1 MTRCAIAD
9 NVPKQNRRPP
19 PPQIAFELA
28 RRYAFHLSLMSLG
41 FVGQRCLSEREPELG
56 LGLVVELDRTRITV
70 EFPATREKRIYARGT
85 PVLKRVQFAAG
96 EAIATRTGEKFTV
109 ESVEE
114 DKGILTYVGPAG
126 KRVREDAISD
136 LTSVSSPAE
145 RLLAGQADPSEVFE
159 LRLRSLQARSRFRQS
174 EVRGFLGGRIDLI
187 PHQFYIL
194 NEVSSRQIPRVL
206 LADEVGLGKTIEA
219 CLILQRLLATGRA
232 KRALVLVPESLTHQ
246 WFVELLR
253 RFNLWFTIFD
263 EPRCLAVEASE
274 PGKNPFLSSQLGLA
288 SIAYLAGPDAAS
300 RRTQVIE
307 AGWDLV
313 IVDEAHH
320 LGWTPEAASPDYQ
333 FVEQLARKASGLLLL
348 TATPTQLGL
357 AGHFAR
363 LRLLDPHRYDDY
375 ETFLDETADFGKI
388 AEIAEKIVE
397 NQGLS
402 SKDQTSLRQIFDRD
416 PETLATHLAALDA
429 GQPGAR
435 EALLR
440 TLLDQHGTGRVVFR
454 NTRAAM
460 TGFPKRQYCP
470 VALPDASLALL
481 ARVSRELQAEEA
493 FADATAH
500 TASRAQGAAALIDN
514 APISIDFS
522 AEAEAAI
529 ATASSDDSDPDDP
542 SDPDEA
548 ASASGWSE
556 EPSNDPPDEADD
568 ALDEAPAK
576 PVRKPKSSK
585 KTKLKSAPLTAFPGT
600 KSTTA
605 SDPSTLDPQL
615 STQTTLRYSY
625 KDDPRLLWLV
635 EFLKKTAPAKVLL
648 ICRSERK
655 VLALETAIKE
665 KHNLNI
671 GLFHEG
677 LPLIQ
682 RDRQAAWFAEPA
694 GAQLLLCSE
703 IGSEGRNFQFAHHLV
718 LFDLPL
724 NPSLVEQRIGRLDR
738 IGQTETIRIHVPV
751 LAGGA
756 DEAVAEWYH
765 RGLDAFEAPLHGGN
779 DYADAFRLRLLEL
792 ATAYGEGKLKKTAR
806 KQLDAF
812 IAETEAFRDALNH
825 KMKKGRDR
833 LLELNSFNPA
843 VAQAVIDRVRAADA
857 DPLLKKILTD
867 IFEHFG
873 VRVSE
878 HEDGDVNLDAAHAY
892 VEGFPSIPRDGML
905 ATYDRRRAIA
915 REDIR
920 FLSADHPLVQD
931 SIDLLVD
938 SPAGS
943 TSFCMLEADKPNLLL
958 EAVFVLETVADA
970 KWHVDQFLAPTP
982 VRVLVDIHGQDLTE
996 DPNYSRLTDDV
1007 EDAPLPRFL
1016 ERPGFNGTLLK
1027 NLVEAATER
1036 ATARTLTLKKSARE
1050 RAAAVLTADLQRLVD
1065 LGKLNDNV
1073 RPEEIDLAKKQV
1085 LQVRTAIET
1094 ARLRLDSLRLIV
1106 EGVEII

>member
-1 MTRCAIAD
+1 
-9 NVPKQNRRPP
+9 
-19 PPQIAFELA
+19 
-28 RRYAFHLSLMSLG
+28 MSLG

-96 EAIATRTGEKFTV
+96 ETVATRAGEKFTV

-114 DKGILTYVGPAG
+114 DKGVLTYVGPAG

-136 LTSVSSPAE
+136 LTSVASPAE
-145 RLLAGQADPSEVFE
+145 RLMAGQADPSEVFD
-159 LRLRSLQARSRFRQS
+159 LRLRALQAANRFRQS

-232 KRALVLVPESLTHQ
+232 KRALILVPESLVHQ

-288 SIAYLAGPDAAS
+288 SIAYLAGPDAAT
-300 RRTQVIE
+300 RRAQVVE

-320 LGWTPEAASPDYQ
+320 LGWTPEAASSDYQ
-333 FVEQLARKASGLLLL
+333 FVEQLARKAPGLLLL

-388 AEIAEKIVE
+388 AEIAERIVE
-397 NQGLS
+397 NKVLS
-402 SKDQTSLRQIFDRD
+402 FADQKSLRQIFDRD

-429 GQPGAR
+429 GKSGAR

-470 VALPDASLALL
+470 VALLDATPALL

-493 FADATAH
+493 AADATAH
-500 TASRAQGAAALIDN
+500 TASRTQGAAAPIDN

-522 AEAEAAI
+522 AEAEAAL
-529 ATASSDDSDPDDP
+529 ATASPEDSDS
-542 SDPDEA
+542 SDPDESD
-548 ASASGWSE
+548 SAMIVSE
-556 EPSNDPPDEADD
+556 AIEESPDESDD
-568 ALDEAPAK
+568 ALDEQPAK
-576 PVRKPKSSK
+576 PARKSKSAK
-585 KTKLKSAPLTAFPGT
+585 KTKAKSAASPDVIRSPLTAIPGAKPKT
-600 KSTTA
+600 KSA
-605 SDPSTLDPQL
+605 KSVPAAEIAGEPSAVA
-615 STQTTLRYSY
+615 TLRYTY

-635 EFLKKTAPAKVLL
+635 EFLQKIAPAKVLL

-655 VLALETAIKE
+655 VLALEAAIKE
-665 KHNLNI
+665 RLNLNI

-677 LPLIQ
+677 LPLVQ

-738 IGQTETIRIHVPV
+738 IGQTQTIRIHVPY

-756 DEAVAEWYH
+756 DAAVAEWYH
-765 RGLDAFEAPLHGGN
+765 FGLNAFEAPLHGGN
-779 DYADAFRLRLLEL
+779 DYATAFRARLLEL
-792 ATAYGEGKLKKTAR
+792 ATAYGEGRLKKDAR
-806 KQLDAF
+806 KTLDAF
-812 IAETEAFRDALNH
+812 IAETEKFRDELQL
-825 KMKKGRDR
+825 KMKQGRDR
-833 LLELNSFNPA
+833 LLELNSFNRD
-843 VAQAVIDRVRAADA
+843 VAKTVIDRVRAADA
-857 DPLLKKILTD
+857 DPFLKKILTD
-867 IFEHFG
+867 LFDHFG

-905 ATYDRRRAIA
+905 ATYDRKRAIA

-920 FLSADHPLVQD
+920 FISADHPLVQD

-938 SPAGS
+938 SPAGT
-943 TSFCMLEADKPNLLL
+943 TSFCVLEADKPNLLL
-958 EAVFVLETVADA
+958 EAVFVLEAVADA

-982 VRVLVDIHGQDLTE
+982 VRVLVDIHGQDLT
-996 DPNYSRLTDDV
+996 DNVLYSRLSADV

-1036 ATARTLTLKKSARE
+1036 AKTHTLALKKTARE
-1050 RAAAVLTADLQRLVD
+1050 RAAASLTADLQRLVD
-1065 LGKLNDNV
+1065 LSKLNDNV
-1073 RPEEIDLAKKQV
+1073 RPEEIELAKKQV
-1085 LQVRTAIET
+1085 LHVRTAIEN

-1106 EGVEII
+1106 EGVTLD

>member
-1 MTRCAIAD
+1 
-9 NVPKQNRRPP
+9 
-19 PPQIAFELA
+19 
-28 RRYAFHLSLMSLG
+28 MSLG

-56 LGLVVELDRTRITV
+56 LGVVAELDRNRITV
-70 EFPATREKRIYARGT
+70 EFPATRERRIYARGT

-96 EAIATRTGEKFTV
+96 ETVATRAGDKFTV
-109 ESVEE
+109 ESVVDEN
-114 DKGILTYVGPAG
+114 GLLTYVGPAG
-126 KRVREDAISD
+126 QRVREDVISD
-136 LTSVSSPAE
+136 LTSVSSPSE
-145 RLLAGQADPSEVFE
+145 RLMAGQADPSEVFD
-159 LRLRSLQARSRFRQS
+159 LRLRALQARTHFRQS

-232 KRALVLVPESLTHQ
+232 KRALILVPESLVHQ

-288 SIAYLAGPDAAS
+288 SIAYLAGPDAAA
-300 RRTQVIE
+300 RRAQVVE

-333 FVEQLARKASGLLLL
+333 FVEQLARKAPGLLLL

-363 LRLLDPHRYDDY
+363 LRLLDPHRYDDF
-375 ETFLDETADFGKI
+375 ETFLDETADFGTI
-388 AEIAEKIVE
+388 AEIAEKIVD
-397 NQGLS
+397 NKVLS
-402 SKDQTSLRQIFDRD
+402 SADQKNLRKIFDRD

-429 GQPGAR
+429 GKPGAR

-470 VALPDASLALL
+470 VALPDASPALL
-481 ARVSRELQAEEA
+481 ARVARELQAEEA
-493 FADATAH
+493 AADANAH
-500 TASRAQGAAALIDN
+500 NASRIQGAAAPVDN

-522 AEAEAAI
+522 AEAEAAL
-529 ATASSDDSDPDDP
+529 AAASPEDSDDDDNSERSADFQSASDEP
-542 SDPDEA
+542 SDDVDSLDDE
-548 ASASGWSE
+548 
-556 EPSNDPPDEADD
+556 P
-568 ALDEAPAK
+568 PAK
-576 PVRKPKSSK
+576 PARKSKSPK
-585 KTKLKSAPLTAFPGT
+585 KTKAKSAPLTAFPGA
-600 KSTTA
+600 KSKSKPVAASVSDPTPA
-605 SDPSTLDPQL
+605 SDPSTP
-615 STQTTLRYSY
+615 TALRYSY
-625 KDDPRLLWLV
+625 KDDPRLDWLV
-635 EFLKKTAPAKVLL
+635 SFLQKIAPAKVLL

-655 VLALETAIKE
+655 VLALEAAIKE
-665 KHNLNI
+665 KLNLNI

-677 LPLIQ
+677 LPLVQ
-682 RDRQAAWFAEPA
+682 RDRQAAWFAEKD

-738 IGQTETIRIHVPV
+738 IGQTDTIKIHVPY

-756 DEAVAEWYH
+756 DSAVAEWYH
-765 RGLDAFEAPLHGGN
+765 FGLNAFEAPLHGGN
-779 DYADAFRLRLLEL
+779 DYADAFRPRLLEL
-792 ATAYGEGKLKKTAR
+792 ATAYGEGRLKKDAR

-812 IAETEAFRDALNH
+812 IAETEKFRADLQL
-825 KMKKGRDR
+825 KLQKGRDR
-833 LLELNSFNPA
+833 LLELNSFNRD
-843 VAQAVIDRVRAADA
+843 VAKQVIDRVRAADA
-857 DPLLKKILTD
+857 DRTARKILTD
-867 IFEHFG
+867 VLEHFG
-873 VRVSE
+873 VHVKE
-878 HEDGDVNLDAAHAY
+878 LEEGDVHLDAAHAY

-905 ATYDRRRAIA
+905 ATYDRKRAIA

-920 FLSADHPLVQD
+920 FLSADHPLLQD

-938 SPAGS
+938 SPAGT
-943 TSFCMLEADKPNLLL
+943 TSFCVLEADKPNLLL

-982 VRVLVDIHGQDLTE
+982 IRVLVDIHGKDLTD
-996 DPNYSRLTDDV
+996 DPNYSRLSDDV

-1027 NLVEAATER
+1027 NLVEGASER
-1036 ATARTLTLKKSARE
+1036 AKTHTLAIKKTARE

-1065 LGKLNDNV
+1065 LSKLNDNV
-1073 RPEEIDLAKKQV
+1073 RQEEIDLAKKQV
-1085 LQVRTAIET
+1085 LQVRTAIEA

-1106 EGVEII
+1106 EGVEVD

>member
-1 MTRCAIAD
+1 
-9 NVPKQNRRPP
+9 
-19 PPQIAFELA
+19 
-28 RRYAFHLSLMSLG
+28 MSLG
-41 FVGQRCLSEREPELG
+41 FVGQRCVSEREPELG
-56 LGLVVELDRTRITV
+56 LGQVAELDRTRITV

-96 EAIATRTGEKFTV
+96 ESVAPRTGAKFTIA
-109 ESVEE
+109 SVEE
-114 DKGILTYVGPAG
+114 TAGLLTYIGAEG
-126 KRVREDAISD
+126 QRVREDAISD
-136 LTSVSSPAE
+136 ITSVASPAE
-145 RLLAGQADPSEVFE
+145 RLMAGQADPSEVFD
-159 LRLRSLQARSRFRQS
+159 LRLRALQAANRFRQS

-194 NEVSSRQIPRVL
+194 NEVSNRQIPRVL

-219 CLILQRLLATGRA
+219 CLILQRLLATGRV

-288 SIAYLAGPDAAS
+288 SIAYLAGPAAAA
-300 RRTQVIE
+300 RRIQVIE

-333 FVEQLARKASGLLLL
+333 FVEQLARKAPGLLLL

-388 AEIAEKIVE
+388 AAIAEKIVDK
-397 NQGLS
+397 QVLS
-402 SKDQTSLRQIFDRD
+402 SADQKSLRQIFDRD

-429 GQPGAR
+429 GKPGAR

-470 VALPDASLALL
+470 VALDDASPALL

-493 FADATAH
+493 EAETNAH
-500 TASRAQGAAALIDN
+500 NASRIQGAAAAIETG
-514 APISIDFS
+514 PISIDFS
-522 AEAEAAI
+522 AEAEAAL
-529 ATASSDDSDPDDP
+529 AAASPEDDESSDRSESDDIV
-542 SDPDEA
+542 
-548 ASASGWSE
+548 SANE
-556 EPSNDPPDEADD
+556 E
-568 ALDEAPAK
+568 LDESEDDLDDQPAK
-576 PVRKPKSSK
+576 PKRKPKAAK
-585 KTKLKSAPLTAFPGT
+585 KTKAKSAALTAFPGA
-600 KSTTA
+600 KSKSA
-605 SDPSTLDPQL
+605 PSSEL
-615 STQTTLRYSY
+615 SAPSSQLRYSY
-625 KDDPRLLWLV
+625 KDDPRLDWLV
-635 EFLKKTAPAKVLL
+635 SFLKKVAPAKVLL

-655 VLALETAIKE
+655 VLALEAAIKE
-665 KHNLNI
+665 KLNLNI

-677 LPLIQ
+677 LPLVQ

-724 NPSLVEQRIGRLDR
+724 NPSLVEQRIG
-738 IGQTETIRIHVPV
+738 HVPY

-756 DEAVAEWYH
+756 DAAVAEWYH
-765 RGLDAFEAPLHGGN
+765 FGLNAFEAPLHGGN
-779 DYADAFRLRLLEL
+779 DYATAFRTRLLEL
-792 ATAYGEGKLKKTAR
+792 ATSYGEGKLKKSAR
-806 KQLDAF
+806 AQLDAF
-812 IAETEAFRDALNH
+812 IAETEKFRDALQL
-825 KMKKGRDR
+825 KMKQGRDR
-833 LLELNSFNPA
+833 LLELNSFNPT
-843 VAQAVIDRVRAADA
+843 VAKTVIDRVRAADA
-857 DPLLKKILTD
+857 DPFLKKILTD
-867 IFEHFG
+867 LFEHFG
-873 VRVSE
+873 VHISE
-878 HEDGDVNLDAAHAY
+878 HEDGDVNLDATRAY

-905 ATYDRRRAIA
+905 ATYNRKRAIA

-920 FLSADHPLVQD
+920 FISADHPLVQD
-931 SIDLLVD
+931 SIDLLVN
-938 SPAGS
+938 SPAGT
-943 TSFCMLEADKPNLLL
+943 TSFCVLEADKPNLLL
-958 EAVFVLETVADA
+958 EAVFVLEAVADA

-982 VRVLVDIHGQDLTE
+982 VRVLVDIHGNDLTE
-996 DPNYSRLTDDV
+996 NVLYSRLSADV

-1027 NLVEAATER
+1027 NLVEAANDR
-1036 ATARTLTLKKSARE
+1036 AKTHTVTLKKAARE

-1065 LGKLNDNV
+1065 LSKLNDNV
-1073 RPEEIDLAKKQV
+1073 RPEEIELAKKQV
-1085 LQVRTAIET
+1085 LQVRTAIES

-1106 EGVEII
+1106 EGVEID